1 MHFRVSIRGLALAAL
16 AAASACKDQSPDVAG
31 APRIIRAVSAPALTV
46 AVGSTIPDPL
56 VVRVEDEQNRPVRG
70 ARVLFTVADG
80 MATIAPEDAVTDA
93 RGEARTNVTIGQIA
107 GRIDV
112 TARLAG
118 SDSSARFTITATAL
132 PPSRVV
138 VVPDPMWLDG
148 VGATGQLFG
157 NVADQ
162 HGNGISGSTITW
174 RSLDPAVASVTLDGI
189 VAGLQSGVTGRIEG
203 RSTEGF
209 VDTVL
214 ISVADPAT
222 SPCTGAVVQLAPG
235 DTVTMDP
242 REGTCV
248 RSAADAEYVAVPFFS
263 TEAPGSQTEL
273 LHAVATGLKRA
284 AVAPAPAPAPSPVVG
299 ALRTAGT
306 PRPDEEFHSRL
317 RMREERE
324 LAPLAVRARGAMAGS
339 AEPGALMNAV
349 PGTVKVGDL
358 VTINASPTYA
368 CSFPTD
374 DARKQDTRV
383 GRIAAITQKAI
394 VVADT
399 LNPAGGFTSDEYL
412 ELGRIF
418 DTLVS
423 PVNDRVFGT
432 PNDIDG
438 NQRSVIFYTA
448 RVNQLSTSPDS
459 YVGGYFWS
467 RDLLPKSA
475 CSTGNVGEI
484 FYMLVPD
491 PNGQL
496 GPARSKAFV
505 RQVTVGTLGHEYQH
519 LINAS
524 RRFADPQAEPAEA
537 TWLNEGLSHIAEE
550 LLFYHV
556 SKLQPRSN
564 LDFASFPTDAV
575 RQLYNLYQH
584 NNVARL
590 ERWLLAP
597 GSNTPYGLS
606 SSLATRGA
614 AWAYLRHLADRDGAP
629 DDDVWYRLVNS
640 RTSGIANI
648 EAVFG
653 VEVKQSVRDWSVS
666 MYADDLA
673 ANRAAAHDFPSW
685 NLRAMY
691 AQSGEAYPLATD
703 WLVTNDEQVFALR
716 GGGSA
721 YFTFETTGGIDA
733 RVWVRTRRGSPQP
746 PVKVTVLRVR

>member
-1 MHFRVSIRGLALAAL
+1 MHFRVSFRGLALAAL
-16 AAASACKDQSPDVAG
+16 AASSACKDQSPESAG
-31 APRIIRAVSAPALTV
+31 VPRNIRAVSSTALTV

-132 PPSRVV
+132 PASRVV
-138 VVPDPMWLDG
+138 VIPDPMWLDG
-148 VGATGQLFG
+148 VGVTGQLFG

-162 HGNGISGSTITW
+162 YGNGISGSTITW
-174 RSLDPAVASVTLDGI
+174 RSLDPTIASVTLDGI

-203 RSTEGF
+203 RSAEGF

-235 DTVTMDP
+235 DTVTMDS

-248 RSAADAEYVAVPFFS
+248 RSAADAEYVAVSFFS
-263 TEAPGSQTEL
+263 TEAPNSQTEL

-284 AVAPAPAPAPSPVVG
+284 AAAPALSPAPSPVMG
-299 ALRTAGT
+299 ALRAAEA
-306 PRPDEEFHSRL
+306 PRPDDEFHSRL
-317 RMREERE
+317 RLREERE
-324 LAPLAVRARGAMAGS
+324 LAPLAVRARGAMAGG
-339 AEPGALMNAV
+339 AEMGALLNAV

-418 DTLVS
+418 DTLVA

-438 NQRSVIFYTA
+438 NQRSVIFYTG

-564 LDFASFPTDAV
+564 LDFASFATDAV

-614 AWAYLRHLADRDGAP
+614 AWAYLRHLADRDGAS
-629 DDDVWYRLVNS
+629 DDDVWYQLVNS

-653 VEVKQSVRDWSVS
+653 VEVKQSVRDWSVA

-703 WLVTNDEQVFALR
+703 WLVTNAEQVFALR

>member
-1 MHFRVSIRGLALAAL
+1 MRVSIRGLAITALAAL
-16 AAASACKDQSPDVAG
+16 AACKDQSPEVAG
-31 APRIIRAVSAPALTV
+31 APRIIRAVSSTSLTLS
-46 AVGSTIPDPL
+46 VGSTTPEPL
-56 VVRVEDEQNRPVRG
+56 VARVEDEQNRPVRG
-70 ARVLFTVADG
+70 ARVRFTVADG
-80 MATIAPEDAVTDA
+80 MATIETEDAVTDA
-93 RGEARTNVTIGQIA
+93 KGEARTIVTIGQIA

-118 SDSSARFTITATAL
+118 SDSSARFTITAVAQSAL
-132 PPSRVV
+132 RVV

-148 VGATGQLFG
+148 AGVTGQLFG

-162 HGNGISGSTITW
+162 YGNGISGSTITW
-174 RSLDPAVASVTLDGI
+174 RSLDPTIASVTLDGI
-189 VAGLQSGVTGRIEG
+189 VAGLQAGVTGRIEG
-203 RSTEGF
+203 KSAEGF
-209 VDTVL
+209 ADTVL
-214 ISVADPAT
+214 VSVADPAT
-222 SPCTGAVVQLAPG
+222 SPCTGVVVQPAPG

-248 RSAADAEYVAVPFFS
+248 RSAADAEYVAVAFFS
-263 TEAPGSQTEL
+263 TEAPNSQTEL

-284 AVAPAPAPAPSPVVG
+284 AVAPAPSPIVSPVAG
-299 ALRTAGT
+299 ALRMRSE
-306 PRPDEEFHSRL
+306 PRPDEEFHARL
-317 RMREERE
+317 RLREERE
-324 LAPLAVRARGAMAGS
+324 MAPLARARGAMAGS
-339 AEPGALMNAV
+339 AGIGALMNAV

-374 DARKQDTRV
+374 DARKQDTRI

-399 LNPAGGFTSDEYL
+399 LNPAGGFTNDEYL

-448 RVNQLSTSPDS
+448 RVNQLSTSSDS

-496 GPARSKAFV
+496 GPARSKSFV

-564 LDFASFPTDAV
+564 LDFASFASDSV
-575 RQLYNLYQH
+575 RQLYQLYQH

-614 AWAYLRHLADRDGAP
+614 AWAYLRYLADRDGAP
-629 DDDVWYRLVNS
+629 DDDVWYQLVNS

-653 VEVKQSVRDWSVS
+653 VEVKATVRDWSVA

-673 ANRAAAHDFPSW
+673 ATRPAAHDFPSW

-703 WLVTNDEQVFALR
+703 WLVTNAEQVFALR

-733 RVWVRTRRGSPQP
+733 RLWVRTRRGSPQP